1 MVVAVG
7 VTAMLN
13 VPLPVPVAVA
23 PLLKVIVHA
32 PVAVTLPAILELA
45 PAQTAVF
52 VLVMLAVGRVL
63 TVMVRLPVKPAD
75 TAVQFASTKDVM
87 V

>member
-13 VPLPVPVAVA
+13 VPFPVPVAVA
-23 PLLKVIVHA
+23 LLLRVTVHA
-32 PVAVTLPAILELA
+32 PVAVTLPVILELA
-45 PAQTAVF
+45 PAQTT
-52 VLVMLAVGRVL
+52 VLVLVIAAVGRVL
-63 TVMVRLPVKPAD
+63 TVMVWLPVKPAD
-75 TAVQFASTKDVM
+75 AAVQFASTKDVM